1 MSLQNSLVSMRF
13 QRIGIHLYLLVQ
25 KFQVSSTL
33 VIHVV
38 FNLFVLVLG
47 GPLDLTAPIVLL
59 VIIRRVVGWYS
70 GVGFFCDFFPVF
82 KSS

>member
-1 MSLQNSLVSMRF
+1 MSLQISLVSMRF
-13 QRIGIHLYLLVQ
+13 QRIGIHLHLLVQ

-59 VIIRRVVGWYS
+59 VIIGRVVGWYS
-70 GVGFFCDFFPVF
+70 VGFFCDFFSVF